1 MTVIREYDEK
11 GNLIHHRNSDGYEW
25 WSEYTPNNNE
35 IHHRNSDGVE
45 SWTEY
50 DEMRNMI
57 HYRTSNGVECWWEYD
72 ANNNQIHFR
81 NFKGYEWWKEYD
93 RNNNLIHCRY
103 SNGAEFWYD
112 ENGNSIKAQPTPT
125 QENTM
130 KIEDTFTLIAD
141 YPGHAELTL
150 SIPAD
155 CGASDFLR
163 HCKTLAIGMGYHH
176 NNWDDAILE
185 LAEEIRQIQHMK
197 K

>member
-1 MTVIREYDEK
+1 MSTMQTTIRFTTETTTESGKTTNMKEIKEYDNRGNEIYFRYPDGVEAWREYDENN
-11 GNLIHHRNSDGYEW
+11 NLIHYRNSNGLEW
-25 WSEYTPNNNE
+25 WS
-35 IHHRNSDGVE
+35 
-45 SWTEY
+45 
-50 DEMRNMI
+50 
-57 HYRTSNGVECWWEYD
+57 EYD
-72 ANNNQIHFR
+72 ANNN
-81 NFKGYEWWKEYD
+81 
-93 RNNNLIHCRY
+93 LIHLRN
-103 SNGAEFWYD
+103 STGAEFWYD

-176 NNWDDAILE
+176 SNWDDAILE